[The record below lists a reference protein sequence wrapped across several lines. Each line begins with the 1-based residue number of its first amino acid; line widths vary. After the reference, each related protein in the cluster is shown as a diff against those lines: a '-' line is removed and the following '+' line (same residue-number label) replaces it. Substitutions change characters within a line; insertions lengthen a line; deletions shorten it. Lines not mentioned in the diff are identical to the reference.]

1 MTDLSKISLVS
12 DTISS
17 PKKRSALPMGIAIIG
32 MGCRFPGG
40 ANTPAEFWRVLHE
53 GVDTITGIPPS
64 RWDAS
69 RESFTPIPHHGGFLH
84 GVDQFDAPFFRISPR
99 EAEALDPQQRLLLEA
114 SWEALEDAGIN
125 PQSLRGSETGVF
137 VGIFSNDYQ
146 RLQHQQTA
154 QDEQHLYL
162 NTGTSAATAS
172 GRISYFLGL
181 QGPAMSV
188 DTASSSSLVA
198 FHLACQS
205 LSNGECELALTSGV
219 NLILSPDMSLAF
231 AKAGMLS
238 PDGRSKGFDAS
249 ANGYVRG
256 EGCGVVV
263 LKRLSDAIRD
273 DDHVLAVVR
282 GSAINQDGAS
292 SGLTVPNGSSQEAV
306 IRKALSS
313 AGLEAQ
319 DVTYIEAHG
328 SGTPVGDPIEGQAL
342 QAVYGEGRTTP
353 WVIGSVKTNIG
364 HLEAAA
370 GIAGIIKATLALHH
384 AHIPPHLHF
393 SKLHPKLAG
402 LQAIIPTDGMR
413 WPVNGDAPR
422 RAGVSSFG
430 FSGTNAHVILEEAAS
445 PPPSPPNP
453 SGGEKEEKALSARPY
468 QLLTLSGK
476 DEEALF
482 ELAERYDA
490 YLSAHP
496 DVKLADL
503 CYTNNMGRAHF
514 EHRLAAVAESTAE
527 LREQLSAFVAGDTP
541 VGLVSGSS
549 TSSMSSRPRIAFL
562 FTGGGAQYVGMG
574 RDLYETEP
582 LFRQTVT
589 YCDQILRP
597 YLEKPLLEVLYPS
610 DESTNTEEIHE
621 MGYMQPALFVIEYAL
636 AKLWQSWGIQPD
648 IVMGHSAGEYVAA
661 CLAGV
666 FSLED
671 GLKLITKRGQL
682 MQSTAE
688 GQMVALKAS
697 EDALL
702 DVVRPFADDVSIGVI
717 NGPESIVISGKRK
730 GIEAV
735 LQRIP
740 HIKATKLKITCASHS
755 PLMQPVLAEFEQAT
769 KEVTFHPPQ
778 IPVVSNVMGEIADE
792 RIITSAYWCRHLR
805 ETVRFADGM
814 ETLHQQE
821 VDVFVEV
828 GPKPT
833 LLGIARNSYQGQDG
847 VSDRQEKLWLPSL
860 RANYS
865 DWLSLQQSLAELY
878 VRSVPIDWS
887 SFAPATHEGR
897 KRLNLPTYPFQR
909 QRYWGVSAPQAYRK
923 SQQNG
928 HHTSNHYLES
938 QERGHSSP
946 QKANRTSTR
955 VRVSLLEQ
963 LTQSNNGTRR
973 EVVADYVQ
981 KQVRQVLGLRKNV
994 AFDRPLR
1001 ELGIDSLMGT
1011 DLSQRFSKD
1020 LQVMIP
1026 GGRLLSGSSNINSLT
1041 DILLDKIA
1049 LAPPQ
1054 HIIIEDGSEEADA
1067 SPAEVRESDGPTADE
1082 ADFNDVAAQVPQ
1094 IHATVTEQVGR
1105 KLRIPSAEGTSGD
1118 GEQRWVYDFASCNYL
1133 GLDLH
1138 PEVMDAILP
1147 AIKKWGVHPS
1157 WTRAVASPDIY
1168 NELERELADLVGAPS
1183 VLVFPAITLLH
1194 AGVLPVLTGYDG
1206 VIFKDIAAHRSVH
1219 EGCLLAQANGATFI
1233 DFKHNDVADL
1243 EEKLAQYPYEKTKI
1257 IAIDGVYS
1265 MSGAY
1270 PPLPEFARLAKKY
1283 NAWVY
1288 MDDAHGIGIIGENP
1302 TPEMPYGSKGNG
1314 IVRHFD
1320 LDYARDRLIYVSG
1333 LSKSYSSFGAFI
1345 TCIDEEMKNRFKTA
1359 STFIFS
1365 GPSPVASLASA
1376 IAGLKLNRR
1385 EGDEWRKQVYKL
1397 TYKLVTEA
1405 KAMGFEVIND
1415 NFFPIVGVIIGK
1427 TNDVVE
1433 ACKILWE
1440 YGILITPALFP
1451 IVPIDKGRLRF
1462 SITAANT
1469 EEEIDRALEALQAVL
1484 QMQQRENTS

>member
-1 MTDLSKISLVS
+1 MTHFPEISNASHVK
-12 DTISS
+12 S
-17 PKKRSALPMGIAIIG
+17 PQHEPIAIIG

-40 ANTPAEFWRVLHE
+40 ANTPAEFWRVLRE
-53 GVDTITGIPPS
+53 GIDTITGIPPS
-64 RWDAS
+64 RWDWAS
-69 RESFTPIPHHGGFLH
+69 YQSMIPNHGGFLH
-84 GVDQFDAPFFRISPR
+84 GVDQFDAPFFRLSPR
-99 EAEALDPQQRLLLEA
+99 EAMALDPQQRLLLEV
-114 SWEALEDAGIN
+114 SWEALEDAGMN
-125 PQSLRGSETGVF
+125 PQRLIGSETGVF

-146 RLQHQQTA
+146 RLQVQQTG
-154 QDEQHLYL
+154 QEEQHLYL

-181 QGPAMSV
+181 QGPAISV

-205 LSNGECELALTSGV
+205 LWNGECELALAGGV

-238 PDGRSKGFDAS
+238 PDGRSKGFDSS

-263 LKRLSDAIRD
+263 LKPLSLAIRD
-273 DDHVLAVVR
+273 QNHVLAVVR

-292 SGLTVPNGSSQEAV
+292 SGLTVPNGPSQEAV
-306 IRKALSS
+306 MQKALSS
-313 AGLEAQ
+313 AGLEPQ

-342 QAVYGEGRTTP
+342 QAVYGEGRTSP
-353 WVIGSVKTNIG
+353 WMIGSVKTNIG

-370 GIAGIIKATLALHH
+370 GIAGIIKAVLALHH

-393 SKLHPKLAG
+393 ETLHPKLAG
-402 LQAIIPTDGMR
+402 LQAIIPTGGMR
-413 WPVNGDAPR
+413 WEPNGSEQR

-430 FSGTNAHVILEEAAS
+430 FSGTNAHVILEEA
-445 PPPSPPNP
+445 PN
-453 SGGEKEEKALSARPY
+453 SSRGEKEEDALSARPY

-476 DEEALF
+476 DEQALF
-482 ELAERYDA
+482 ELAQRYDA
-490 YLSAHP
+490 YLSAHG
-496 DVKLADL
+496 DVNLADL
-503 CYTNNMGRAHF
+503 CYSANTGRAHF

-527 LREQLSAFVAGDTP
+527 LREQLSAFVAGDAP
-541 VGLVSGSS
+541 IGLVSGSS
-549 TSSMSSRPRIAFL
+549 SIGNVSSRPRIAFL

-574 RDLYETEP
+574 RELYETEP
-582 LFRQTVT
+582 IFRQTVT
-589 YCDQILRP
+589 YCDQILRS
-597 YLEKPLLEVLYPS
+597 YLEKPLLEVLYPVDS
-610 DESTNTEEIHE
+610 AKNAQQIHE
-621 MGYMQPALFVIEYAL
+621 MAYMQPALFVIEYAL

-648 IVMGHSAGEYVAA
+648 MVMGHSAGEYVAA

-688 GQMVALKAS
+688 GVMVALKAS
-697 EDALL
+697 EEELL

-717 NGPESIVISGKRK
+717 NGPESIVISGNRQ

-740 HIKATKLKITCASHS
+740 HIKATKLNITCASHS
-755 PLMQPVLAEFEQAT
+755 PLMEPVLAEFEQAIG
-769 KEVTFHPPQ
+769 EVSFHPPQ

-792 RIITSAYWCRHLR
+792 RIMTSAYWCAHLHK
-805 ETVRFADGM
+805 TVRFADGM
-814 ETLHQQE
+814 ETLHQQGINM
-821 VDVFVEV
+821 FVEV
-828 GPKPT
+828 GPKPI
-833 LLGIARNSYQGQDG
+833 LLGIARNTYQSQDG
-847 VSDRQEKLWLPSL
+847 LSNRQEKLWLPSL
-860 RANYS
+860 RANPSAGSGTNYS

-878 VRSVPIDWS
+878 VRGVPIDWS
-887 SFAPATHEGR
+887 SIVRATGAGR
-897 KRLNLPTYPFQR
+897 KRLDLPTYPFQR
-909 QRYWGVSAPQAYRK
+909 QRYWGVSTPQASHK
-923 SQQNG
+923 SQHNG
-928 HHTSNHYLES
+928 SDPSNRYHGSQKELEHNIQPPNYAVQS
-938 QERGHSSP
+938 AR
-946 QKANRTSTR
+946 R
-955 VRVSLLEQ
+955 SLLEQ
-963 LTQSNNGTRR
+963 L
-973 EVVADYVQ
+973 ADGSSDEQRALLANYVE
-981 KQVRQVLGLRKNV
+981 KQVRQVLGLRRSV
-994 AFDRPLR
+994 GLERPLR
-1001 ELGIDSLMGT
+1001 ELGVDSLMGT

-1020 LQVMIP
+1020 LKVVIP
-1026 GGRLLSGSSNINSLT
+1026 GERLLSGRRNINSLT
-1041 DILLDKIA
+1041 DILLDK
-1049 LAPPQ
+1049 LAPSLSSSNDFSRSGLSNPKKRTEVV
-1054 HIIIEDGSEEADA
+1054 ISCPSGTTSGKTTEVVTTSET
-1067 SPAEVRESDGPTADE
+1067 GE
-1082 ADFNDVAAQVPQ
+1082 ADFNDVSAEVPQ

-1105 KLRIPSAEGTSGD
+1105 KLRIEG
-1118 GEQRWVYDFASCNYL
+1118 RWVYDFASCNYL

-1138 PEVMDAILP
+1138 PEVMAAILP

-1194 AGVLPVLTGYDG
+1194 AGVLPVLAGYDG
-1206 VIFKDIAAHRSVH
+1206 IIFKDIAAHRSVH
-1219 EGCLLAQANGATFI
+1219 EGCLLAQSNGATFI

-1270 PPLPEFARLAKKY
+1270 PPLPEFARLAKQY

-1314 IVRHFD
+1314 IVRHFG
-1320 LDYARDRLIYVSG
+1320 LDYGRDRLIYVSG

-1345 TCIDEEMKNRFKTA
+1345 TCVDEEMRKRFKSA

-1397 TYKLVTEA
+1397 THKLVTEA

-1427 TNDVVE
+1427 TKNVVT
-1433 ACKILWE
+1433 ACNILWD

-1451 IVPIDKGRLRF
+1451 IVPMDQGRLRF

-1469 EEEIDRALEALQAVL
+1469 EEEIDRALEALAAVWQL
-1484 QMQQRENTS
+1484 LERE